1 MSLDTKDYLGEQ
13 MTELDLESILN
24 PKNETRCGYVAIV
37 GRPNVGKSTL
47 LNHILGQKISITSRR
62 PQTTRHQILG
72 IKTQDDTQVVY
83 VDTPGLHLTEHKAIN
98 RFMNKAASDSL
109 KHVDVVVFVVDRTKW
124 TDEDDLVLEKVKSA
138 KAPVILAIN
147 KVDQSKEKSK
157 LLPHIEALAEKHTF
171 NEIIPVSAKH
181 GHNLEELEKVIDK
194 YLPNSVHFFPEDQI
208 TDKSQ
213 RFLAAEL
220 VREKIMRQLG
230 AELPYSVTVEIEEF
244 KRNKTVLH
252 ISALILVERSGQK
265 KIVIGDKGEQIKTIG
280 RDARKDME
288 RLFDSKVMLNLW
300 VKVKSGWSDDER
312 ALKSLGYRDE

>member
-1 MSLDTKDYLGEQ
+1 

-24 PKNETRCGYVAIV
+24 PDNQTRCGYVAIV

-72 IKTQDDTQVVY
+72 IKTQEDTQVVY

-98 RFMNKAASDSL
+98 RFMNKTASDSL

-124 TDEDDLVLEKVKSA
+124 TDEDEMVLEKVKSA
-138 KAPVILAIN
+138 NAPVILAIN
-147 KVDQSKEKSK
+147 KVDQSKEK
-157 LLPHIEALAEKHTF
+157 
-171 NEIIPVSAKH
+171 H
-181 GHNLEELEKVIDK
+181 GHNLLELEKVIDK
-194 YLPNSVHFFPEDQI
+194 YLPDSVHFFPEDQI
-208 TDKSQ
+208 TDRSQ

-252 ISALILVERSGQK
+252 ISALILVERIGQK
-265 KIVIGDKGEQIKTIG
+265 KIVIGDNGEQIKTIG

-288 RLFDSKVMLNLW
+288 KLFDSKVMLNLW

-312 ALKSLGYRDE
+312 ALKSLGYRDD